1 MILDN
6 KKAVVFFGGGTGLS
20 RILKSANKAKKEDQ
34 NFVSIVSTFDNGGSS
49 GKLRDLYDIPAIG
62 DIRKVLSSCVSDQIH
77 NLLEYRFDSK
87 SFEPHTIG
95 NLILLSCI
103 KQNMSIQDAID
114 NYREI
119 FQIKQLVY
127 ASSEIPSDLTI
138 ESNEITISGEVN
150 INNFVDENNK
160 IIDIRLKKR
169 DVPANKKALKSLS
182 NSSMIIFSPGDFYTS
197 LIASILPKGYIEK
210 ISNLRNN
217 SIWFANCNLTQ
228 KTLFD
233 QIKFF
238 RNKMKG
244 FLPKKIIHDS
254 PRDLDIKFSKEFPE
268 VKFVYKDLQSSEI
281 GKHDLL
287 KLEVFFRTIL

>member
-1 MILDN
+1 MILDS
-6 KKAVVFFGGGTGLS
+6 KKVVVFFGGGTGLS

-254 PRDLDIKFSKEFPE
+254 PSDLDIKFSKEFPE

>member
-6 KKAVVFFGGGTGLS
+6 KKSVVFFGGGTGLS

>member
-254 PRDLDIKFSKEFPE
+254 PSDLDIKFSKEFPE

>member
-6 KKAVVFFGGGTGLS
+6 KKSVVFFGGGTGLS

-254 PRDLDIKFSKEFPE
+254 PSDLDIKFSKEFPE

>member
-20 RILKSANKAKKEDQ
+20 RILKSANKAKKENQ

-254 PRDLDIKFSKEFPE
+254 PSDLDIKFSKEFPE

>member
-6 KKAVVFFGGGTGLS
+6 KKSVVFFGGGTGLS

-87 SFEPHTIG
+87 SLEPHTIG

-138 ESNEITISGEVN
+138 QSNEITISGEVN
-150 INNFVDENNK
+150 INNFVHENNK

-182 NSSMIIFSPGDFYTS
+182 TSSMIIFSPGDFYTS
-197 LIASILPKGYIEK
+197 LIASILPEGYIEK

-254 PRDLDIKFSKEFPE
+254 PSDLDIKFSKEFPE

>member
-1 MILDN
+1 MILDS
-6 KKAVVFFGGGTGLS
+6 KKVVVFFGGGTGLS
-20 RILKSANKAKKEDQ
+20 RILKSANKAKKENQ

-138 ESNEITISGEVN
+138 QSNEITISGEVN
-150 INNFVDENNK
+150 INNFVDKNNK

-182 NSSMIIFSPGDFYTS
+182 TSSMIIFSPGDFYTS

-254 PRDLDIKFSKEFPE
+254 PSDLDIKFSKEFPE

-287 KLEVFFRTIL
+287 KSEAFFRTIL

>member
-1 MILDN
+1 MILEN
-6 KKAVVFFGGGTGLS
+6 KKSVDFFGGGSGYS

-87 SFEPHTIG
+87 SLEPHTIG

-138 ESNEITISGEVN
+138 QSNEITISGEVN

-182 NSSMIIFSPGDFYTS
+182 TSSMIIFSPGDFYTS
-197 LIASILPKGYIEK
+197 LIASILPEGYIEK

-238 RNKMKG
+238 RYKMKG
-244 FLPKKIIHDS
+244 FLPKKII
-254 PRDLDIKFSKEFPE
+254 
-268 VKFVYKDLQSSEI
+268 
-281 GKHDLL
+281 
-287 KLEVFFRTIL
+287 TT

>member
-1 MILDN
+1 M
-6 KKAVVFFGGGTGLS
+6 S
-20 RILKSANKAKKEDQ
+20 
-34 NFVSIVSTFDNGGSS
+34 VSTFDNGGSS

-182 NSSMIIFSPGDFYTS
+182 TSSMIIFSPGDFYTS

-254 PRDLDIKFSKEFPE
+254 PSDLDIKFSKEFPE
-268 VKFVYKDLQSSEI
+268 VKFVYKDLQFSEF

>member
-169 DVPANKKALKSLS
+169 DVSANKKALKSLS

-254 PRDLDIKFSKEFPE
+254 PSDLDIKFSKEFPE